1 MICKKMATIDT
12 PLRLADRL
20 GDIAFESVSASL
32 YRTYN
37 VQVTAMLG
45 DMEDFFTYMGVI
57 GRDNDIR
64 INSFNSQ
71 KLVYH
76 SPYTVK
82 LTFNK

>member
-1 MICKKMATIDT
+1 ME
-12 PLRLADRL
+12 DRL
-20 GDIAFESVSASL
+20 TDIAFESVSASL
-32 YRTYN
+32 YRTYT
-37 VQVTAMLG
+37 VRVTAMLG

-57 GRDNDIR
+57 GRDDDIR

-76 SPYTVK
+76 SPYTIK

>member
-1 MICKKMATIDT
+1 MQKMATIDT
-12 PLRLADRL
+12 TLRL
-20 GDIAFESVSASL
+20 GDRLVDTAFGSVSASL
-32 YRTYN
+32 YRTYT
-37 VQVTAMLG
+37 VRVTAMLG

-57 GRDNDIR
+57 GRDDDIR
-64 INSFNSQ
+64 IYSFNSQ